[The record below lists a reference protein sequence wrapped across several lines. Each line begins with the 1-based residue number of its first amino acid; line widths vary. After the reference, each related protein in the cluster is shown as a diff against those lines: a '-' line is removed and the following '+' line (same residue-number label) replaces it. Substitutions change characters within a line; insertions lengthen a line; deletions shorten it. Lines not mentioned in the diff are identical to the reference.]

1 MDKGYK
7 NTINIVPE
15 KRQIEWQKTE
25 FYGLISYGMPV
36 FTGKQYGEGFTPAN
50 VFCPEAMDTD
60 LWCMTAKNAGMKTVC
75 VPAKNEKDLY
85 EISEE
90 IKKGLEIVLVE
101 KLDQVLEVAFVK

>member
-1 MDKGYK
+1 MEKGYK

-50 VFCPEAMDTD
+50 VFCP
-60 LWCMTAKNAGMKTVC
+60 
-75 VPAKNEKDLY
+75 
-85 EISEE
+85 
-90 IKKGLEIVLVE
+90 
-101 KLDQVLEVAFVK
+101 